1 MARTPE
7 RRYAGPSG
15 AGRDEAPGA
24 RGVGARGAEAL
35 RRSALAL
42 RSGLRR
48 YPPELL
54 ASLASRD
61 LNRSDED
68 RQVRDLLAELAPHGM
83 ALVWLGHASVVATLG
98 ALTLVVDPVL
108 SRRIGPRV
116 FGRTWGLARR
126 GPAPVG
132 SASLVGMD
140 LVLLTHAHFD
150 HLDRPTLERLADA
163 RTSVVVARGCG
174 SLVPRGYMAV
184 HELGAGESIELHGAV
199 IEAVEP
205 RHWGARMV
213 VDRKR
218 SSVGYVVRHAEGS
231 VLFAG
236 DTAYTKAFDR
246 VAPIDVA
253 AFGIGAYN
261 PWEHMH
267 ATPEQVWRMF
277 LSLGARFLLPIHHST
292 FELSDEPLDEPTRR
306 LLAAAG
312 DSGDRILTAV
322 AGEIMIVTKPTGGA
336 TAEPSGGVVDG
347 GAAPLAGGTDRA

>member
-1 MARTPE
+1 
-7 RRYAGPSG
+7 
-15 AGRDEAPGA
+15 
-24 RGVGARGAEAL
+24 
-35 RRSALAL
+35 
-42 RSGLRR
+42 
-48 YPPELL
+48 LL
-54 ASLASRD
+54 ASLAARD
-61 LNRSDED
+61 LHRSDMD
-68 RQVRDLLAELAPHGM
+68 VQVRDLLAELAPHGM

-108 SRRIGPRV
+108 SRRIGPRI

-126 GPAPVG
+126 GPSPVG
-132 SASLVGMD
+132 SSSLVGMD

-163 RTSVVVARGCG
+163 RTSVVAARGCG
-174 SLVPRGYMAV
+174 SLVPKGYRAV

-199 IEAVEP
+199 IEAVEA

-218 SSVGYVVRHAEGS
+218 ASVGYVVRHAEGS

-236 DTAYTKAFDR
+236 DTAFTKSFDR

-306 LLAAAG
+306 LLDAAG
-312 DSGDRILTAV
+312 DSGDRILTGV
-322 AGEIMIVTKPTGGA
+322 AGEIMVVTKPSMGATGGGP
-336 TAEPSGGVVDG
+336 EGM
-347 GAAPLAGGTDRA
+347 AGKA